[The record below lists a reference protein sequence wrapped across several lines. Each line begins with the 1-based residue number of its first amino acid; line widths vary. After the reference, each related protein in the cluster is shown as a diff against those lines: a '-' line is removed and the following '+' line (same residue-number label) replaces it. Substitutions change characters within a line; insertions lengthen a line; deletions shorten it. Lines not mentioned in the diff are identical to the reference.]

1 MGGTF
6 MPSGNPREHLTHP
19 CTANRH
25 IRVRSQLPTCYHEGF
40 LEKKSI
46 RDKMGRKLW
55 TSLCGNSLF
64 FFNNTKDSVY
74 VEKLELTDLITLSDD
89 CCRDRNLNAAG
100 FTLHMKN
107 EDIKMIAPSL
117 EARELWKGF
126 LLSISKLSVP
136 TSLNLLP
143 GQIHMMKE
151 IIEKEKKRQRLLSV
165 PPPSQDSD
173 NYVIVVPEM
182 PMCYYPV
189 NRVEAEILLERNADQ
204 GNLLLRRRQDGSF
217 ALTTRQDINGSV
229 FKHYCV
235 SRRPEGG
242 FAIAL
247 ETPVSCNTLHD
258 VVNYLVEK
266 SSGVLVPLL
275 MEHHYEKNITIIK
288 PNEENGEIIE
298 HCLRNVPSPT
308 PPTPPPKPV
317 TRCVGSSSELNTPEN
332 EYLSAS
338 DTGEFEVDQAT
349 CRKPPVLPR
358 LPGRYLP
365 HQNSVD
371 LHTSSD
377 GERKPLVPPGYCKT
391 PSRSNSL
398 SSLQESCSTR
408 SKPSLVDMNEL
419 QNAIRRRA
427 MLE

>member
-1 MGGTF
+1 MA
-6 MPSGNPREHLTHP
+6 N
-19 CTANRH
+19 ANRH
-25 IRVRSQLPTCYHEGF
+25 RRVRSQLPSCYHEGF

-74 VEKLELTDLITLSDD
+74 VEKLELTDLITVSDD
-89 CCRDRNLNAAG
+89 CCRDRNLNAGG

-136 TSLNLLP
+136 TFLNLLP

-165 PPPSQDSD
+165 PPPSQGSD

-189 NRVEAEILLERNADQ
+189 NRIEAEILLERNADQ

-217 ALTTRQDINGSV
+217 ALTTHQDINGPV

-242 FAIAL
+242 FVIAL
-247 ETPVSCNTLHD
+247 ETPITCDTLHD
-258 VVNYLVEK
+258 VVNYVVEK

-275 MEHHYEKNITIIK
+275 MEQHYEKNITIIK
-288 PNEENGEIIE
+288 PNEENGEISE

-308 PPTPPPKPV
+308 PPMPPPKPV
-317 TRCVGSSSELNTPEN
+317 TRNVRSSPEPNVPEN
-332 EYLSAS
+332 EYLSVS
-338 DTGEFEVDQAT
+338 DTGEYEVDQAT
-349 CRKPPVLPR
+349 CNKPPVLPR
-358 LPGRYLP
+358 LSGRYLP
-365 HQNSVD
+365 HQISMPGD
-371 LHTSSD
+371 LNTSSD
-377 GERKPLVPPGYCKT
+377 GVRKPLVPPGYSKT
-391 PSRSNSL
+391 PSRSNSMSGL
-398 SSLQESCSTR
+398 HENFSTR
-408 SKPSLVDMNEL
+408 EQRVDINEL

-427 MLE
+427 IPE